1 MRPIVK
7 AFRRPPAGHLRDPK
21 GGFARLSD
29 VVAHGLRC
37 TASPRRTLLAENL
50 AKPSIGVTIYDLW
63 YKLRNMEP
71 NK

>member
-29 VVAHGLRC
+29 VVAHGLRG
-37 TASPRRTLLAENL
+37 TASPRRTLLAANL

-63 YKLRNMEP
+63 YKLRNMEQ

>member
-7 AFRRPPAGHLRDPK
+7 AFRRPPAGRLRDPE

-29 VVAHGLRC
+29 GVARGFRC